1 MGTLLPLPTLQTFLT
16 SLHSKA
22 TSTNISIYQDS
33 ASDGSTHGTPSFLP
47 LWLLL
52 CTSQLT
58 LLHYMFPQRKDICH
72 RVLFTHS
79 FIRHILLGTYNV
91 PGTQSGTKDTWWR
104 QMPVTE
110 LMIWLWRVTMDRLWT
125 SQRLWEEKRKRG
137 TSPWQ
142 WSEKA
147 PPKNNT
153 SWDLKNE

>member
-1 MGTLLPLPTLQTFLT
+1 MLLSLSLFKFLNRCAEILNHLKNNYIYLILPLPTLQTFLT

-91 PGTQSGTKDTWWR
+91 PGTQSGTKDTW
-104 QMPVTE
+104 
-110 LMIWLWRVTMDRLWT
+110 
-125 SQRLWEEKRKRG
+125 
-137 TSPWQ
+137 
-142 WSEKA
+142 
-147 PPKNNT
+147 
-153 SWDLKNE
+153 